1 MSRLAVFVASAI
13 LLVCP
18 ATLVRAQS
26 WEASGLVGY
35 TPSSA
40 LDRRAPELSQL
51 DLSGGFTWGVQ
62 GARFFT
68 PHWGAEALWMQQSS
82 AQRIG
87 TAAGSADL
95 FTLTA
100 GQLHGNVVYRFGG
113 ADARLQ
119 PFAFAGLGAT
129 FFRSDDVPSE
139 TKFSLGFG
147 GGVKYFFFRLRWR
160 ARARSLHTGH
170 AQRHVVGRLLRSVRI
185 LSGNAAPARV
195 RRRRR
200 RAFLDGAM

>member
-13 LLVCP
+13 LVVCP

-26 WEASGLVGY
+26 WEASGLVGD

-40 LDRRAPELSQL
+40 LDRRAPRLSQL

-68 PHWGAEALWMQQSS
+68 PHWGVEGLWTQQSS

-139 TKFSLGFG
+139 TKFSLGVG
-147 GGVKYFFFRLRWR
+147 GGVKYFFFHSVGVR
-160 ARARSLHTGH
+160 AHVRYKPTMLNDTSSGDFCVPFGFCQGTLHQFEVAAG
-170 AQRHVVGRLLRSVRI
+170 AVVR
-185 LSGNAAPARV
+185 
-195 RRRRR
+195 
-200 RAFLDGAM
+200 F